1 MYWLWIEFLDH
12 VNYIGA
18 ACLFVVGLYTVIAH
32 SNLIK
37 KIIGI
42 NIMETSVFLLFV
54 SIGFVRGA
62 GPPVLSSGQTNGAFV
77 NPLPSALILTGIV
90 VGVAITVYGLS
101 MVIQIHQEYGT
112 IELDEIVDTE
122 EEIKAQLF
130 RKKQDDTSHA

>member
-1 MYWLWIEFLDH
+1 VNSLWIEFLDH

-18 ACLFVVGLYTVIAH
+18 ACLFVVGLYTVITH

-54 SIGFVRGA
+54 SIGFVSGA
-62 GPPVLSSGQTNGAFV
+62 EPPILAVGETGGFFV

-101 MVIQIHQEYGT
+101 MVIQIYKEYGT
-112 IELDEIVDTE
+112 IELDEIAE
-122 EEIKAQLF
+122 SEKEIKTQIF
-130 RKKQDDTSHA
+130 TKQDDTSHV